1 MNREQSRTIFV
12 CEECGAQ
19 SPKWEG
25 RCAQCGQWNTLASAP
40 GLKRSSRHGRVAPK
54 PAQVQELSQVATDMA
69 PRVSTPSDELN
80 RVLGGGLVPGS
91 LVLMAGDP
99 GIGKST
105 LLLQTCAHF
114 ARQGQRVL
122 YVSGEESAQQV
133 KLRADRLGISGENL
147 LFFSG
152 TEIDEI
158 LGHLDAENP
167 SLAVVDSVQTLFS
180 QDTPSAPG
188 TVAQVRECTRQ
199 LMQWTKERGVPL
211 LLAGHVTKDG
221 SVAGPRVLEHM
232 VDVVLYLEGD
242 TLSPYRILRAVKNRF
257 GSTNEIGVFAMG
269 SQGLEDVKDPSM
281 LFLSHGHEAEPGS
294 TVIATQKGS
303 RPLLAEVQAL
313 TTPTVFAQ
321 PRRTA
326 SGVDFQR
333 MVLVAAVLSKRM
345 GIPLGGQDIIVNIT
359 GGLHVEEPAAD
370 LGMALALVSSFR
382 NVPCQPETVVVGE
395 VGLGGE
401 IRSVPQLDRRLH
413 EAAKLGFKKAV
424 VPESQKLDAEGCDI
438 QVITVATV
446 GEAVRKAM
454 VRDRRQQSK
463 GMEALA
469 YASAPEI
476 FGEPDEE

>member
-1 MNREQSRTIFV
+1 VNREQSRTIFV

-25 RCAQCGQWNTLASAP
+25 RCAQCGQWNTLVSAP
-40 GLKRSSRHGRVAPK
+40 GFGRSSRHGWVAPK

-152 TEIDEI
+152 TEVDEI
-158 LGHLDAENP
+158 LGRLDAESP

-180 QDTPSAPG
+180 QDTPSAAG
-188 TVAQVRECTRQ
+188 TVAQVRECTRR

-281 LFLSHGHEAEPGS
+281 LFLSHHHEAEPGS

-333 MVLVAAVLSKRM
+333 LVLVAAVLSKRM

-401 IRSVPQLDRRLH
+401 IRSVPQLDRRLN
-413 EAAKLGFKKAV
+413 EAAKLGFKRAV
-424 VPESQKLDAEGCDI
+424 VPESQKSDAEGCDI

-446 GEAVRKAM
+446 GEAVRKAI